1 MSLCRRNS
9 ASYGALSPC
18 GGAPLVVLA
27 VVVLLFLPSAV
38 RDAAATELYPFQ
50 SHRRLERGDD
60 ETATVRLETPLVFL
74 QQNYSGITVSFV
86 EVF

>member
-1 MSLCRRNS
+1 MSSCRRNS

-18 GGAPLVVLA
+18 GGAQLVVLA

-38 RDAAATELYPFQ
+38 RETAAAELYPFQ
-50 SHRRLERGDD
+50 SHRRLERGDN

-74 QQNYSGITVSFV
+74 QQNYSGITVSL
-86 EVF
+86 